1 MDDLAIIDRFTET
14 FSRYIDSGFG
24 LLAGDVAFLTSVLV
38 AIDITLAGLF
48 WAMHG
53 EDSVPAQ
60 LIRKVLYVG
69 FFALLLNNFKGLAD
83 IIFQSF
89 AGLGLK
95 ASGAS
100 LTAADLMRPGFV
112 ASTGFTASRPLL
124 EKAGELVGITTFFS
138 NFVTIAV
145 LMLAWLIVLLAFFV
159 LSVQLFIT
167 IIEFKLTVLAGFVL
181 VPFALF
187 GHTAFLAERVLGNVI
202 SSGIK
207 LMVLAIVV
215 GIGASLFGTLIRP
228 TTEVTLTQAASTIL
242 AAIAVFGLAI
252 FVPGI
257 AAGLVSG
264 APQLGAGAA
273 VATAAGLG
281 GTAVAG
287 GMLSGGGARLA
298 GRAVGGG
305 IKAAAS
311 LTGRVGAAYEG
322 GGVGGVALTTV
333 TAPASRMI
341 ASGTAPVRDAYR
353 EGAAQGYRDAVP
365 PSGSGSTG
373 SGSGPSGG
381 PGPSSTPA
389 DGPPAWAQ
397 SLARRQRM
405 TQAGMVAAQA
415 LREGDRPASGSGPDL
430 KDKS

>member
-24 LLAGDVAFLTSVLV
+24 LLAGDVAFLTSILV

-48 WAMHG
+48 WALMG
-53 EDSVPAQ
+53 EDNVIAQ

-69 FFALLLNNFKGLAD
+69 FFALLLSNFQSLAD
-83 IIFQSF
+83 IVFQSF

-95 ASGAS
+95 ASGTS

-112 ASTGFTASRPLL
+112 ASTGFTASKPLL
-124 EKAGELVGITTFFS
+124 EKAGELIGITTFFS

-145 LMLAWLIVLLAFFV
+145 LMLAWVIVLLAFFV

-187 GHTAFLAERVLGNVI
+187 GQTAFLAERVLGNVM

-215 GIGASLFGTLIRP
+215 GIGASLFGTAMRP
-228 TTEVTLTQAASTIL
+228 TGEVPLTQAASCIL

-257 AAGLVSG
+257 AAGLISG

-273 VATAAGLG
+273 VATTAALG

-287 GMLSGGGARLA
+287 GMAAAGGARLA
-298 GRAVGGG
+298 GHGAGSG
-305 IKAAAS
+305 IRAAAS
-311 LTGRVGAAYEG
+311 LTGRIGAAYEAG
-322 GGVGGVALTTV
+322 GPRGVMRTTV
-333 TAPASRMI
+333 SAPASRAM
-341 ASGTAPVRDAYR
+341 ASATAPIRDAYR
-353 EGAAQGYRDAVP
+353 QGAAQGLRDGAP
-365 PSGSGSTG
+365 PSGSRKR
-373 SGSGPSGG
+373 
-381 PGPSSTPA
+381 
-389 DGPPAWAQ
+389 
-397 SLARRQRM
+397 ARRRS
-405 TQAGMVAAQA
+405 V
-415 LREGDRPASGSGPDL
+415 
-430 KDKS
+430 

>member
-24 LLAGDVAFLTSVLV
+24 LLAGDVAFLTSILV

-48 WAMHG
+48 WAFMG
-53 EDSVPAQ
+53 EDNVVAQ

-69 FFALLLNNFKGLAD
+69 FFALLLSNFQGLAD
-83 IIFQSF
+83 IVFQSF

-112 ASTGFTASRPLL
+112 ASTGFTASKPLL
-124 EKAGELVGITTFFS
+124 EKAGELIGFTTFFS

-145 LMLAWLIVLLAFFV
+145 LMLAWVIVLLAFFV

-187 GHTAFLAERVLGNVI
+187 GQTAFLAERVLGNVI

-215 GIGASLFGTLIRP
+215 GIGASLFGTVIRP
-228 TTEVTLTQAASTIL
+228 TGEVTLTQAASCIL

-252 FVPGI
+252 YVPAI
-257 AAGLVSG
+257 AAGLISG

-273 VATAAGLG
+273 VATTAALG
-281 GTAVAG
+281 GAGVAG
-287 GMLSGGGARLA
+287 GLAATGAARLA
-298 GRAVGGG
+298 GGAAGSGTR
-305 IKAAAS
+305 AAAS
-311 LTGRVGAAYEG
+311 LAGRVGAAYEAG
-322 GGVGGVALTTV
+322 GMAGVARTTMA
-333 TAPASRMI
+333 APASRM
-341 ASGTAPVRDAYR
+341 AAAFAAPVTTALRQ
-353 EGAAQGYRDAVP
+353 GAAQGYRDAAP
-365 PSGSGSTG
+365 RSGSDSSGRGGDAAAASTAA
-373 SGSGPSGG
+373 
-381 PGPSSTPA
+381 SS
-389 DGPPAWAQ
+389 PPAWAQ

-405 TQAGMVAAQA
+405 TQASLMAAHA
-415 LREGDRPASGSGPDL
+415 LRDGDRPASGGGPDL
-430 KDKS
+430 KNKS

>member
-48 WAMHG
+48 WALTG
-53 EDSVPAQ
+53 EDNVPAQ
-60 LIRKVLYVG
+60 LIRKVLYIG

-124 EKAGELVGITTFFS
+124 EKAGELIGITSFFT
-138 NFVTIAV
+138 NFVTIVV

-187 GHTAFLAERVLGNVI
+187 GQTAFLAERVLGNVI

-215 GIGASLFGTLIRP
+215 GIGASLFGLAIRP
-228 TTEVTLTQAASTIL
+228 TGEITLTQAASTIL
-242 AAIAVFGLAI
+242 AAIAVFGLAV

-273 VATAAGLG
+273 VATTAALG
-281 GTAVAG
+281 GSAIAG
-287 GMLSGGGARLA
+287 GMLTAGGARLA
-298 GRAVGGG
+298 ARASGGTL
-305 IKAAAS
+305 KAAAALS
-311 LTGRVGAAYEG
+311 GRVGAAYEAG
-322 GGVGGVALTTV
+322 GARGVARTTA

-341 ASGTAPVRDAYR
+341 ASSTAPVRDAYR
-353 EGAAQGYRDAVP
+353 QGAAQGYRDA
-365 PSGSGSTG
+365 
-373 SGSGPSGG
+373 GPSDPTDPGRGADALATGTAQGG
-381 PGPSSTPA
+381 APS
-389 DGPPAWAQ
+389 WAQ
-397 SLARRQRM
+397 SLARRQRT
-405 TQAGMVAAQA
+405 TQAGLVAAQA
-415 LREGDRPASGSGPDL
+415 LREGDRPASGAGPDL